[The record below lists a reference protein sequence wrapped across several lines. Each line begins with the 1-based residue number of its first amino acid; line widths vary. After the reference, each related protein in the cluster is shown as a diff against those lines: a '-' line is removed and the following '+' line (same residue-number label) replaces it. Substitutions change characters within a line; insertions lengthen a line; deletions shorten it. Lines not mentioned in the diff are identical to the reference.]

1 MKKTNKTICDME
13 FELKDN
19 KMTIGFTSEE
29 ATLVTIS
36 SVKDC
41 FLKFSKSMSSILD
54 NNNSLISSL
63 LKSNRTL
70 KIMNYIFFSAAL
82 LFILL
87 YFGV

>member
-19 KMTIGFTSEE
+19 KMTLGFTSDE

-41 FLKFSKSMSSILD
+41 FIKFSNSMSSILES
-54 NNNSLISSL
+54 NNNSIMNL

-70 KIMNYIFFSAAL
+70 KIINYIFFSVAL